1 MKMVFGCGRVHP
13 KPRLASFTT
22 HKMARKEATPKKI
35 KMAATPEKIKMAAT
49 PVKIKMAAM
58 VKITMM
64 KTLTLTNQQN

>member
-1 MKMVFGCGRVHP
+1 MAFGCGEIRL

-22 HKMARKEATPKKI
+22 LKIAKKEATPKKI